1 MAPGGLTL
9 AKLKGTPAGI
19 DFGALEPRIPE
30 LLRTPSG
37 KIELAPPLLLD
48 DLGRAR
54 ADLAR
59 AVPEMVIVGRRQLRS
74 NNSWM
79 HNLPVLAKGPFRCT
93 ALVSTIDAERL
104 GLSHGGRARIASGPR
119 SIDAHVE
126 ISDDMMPGV
135 VSLPHGWGHDRPGS
149 RLGLAGERP

>member
-19 DFGALEPRIPE
+19 DLGALAPRIPE

-37 KIELAPPLLLD
+37 KIELAPPLLVD

-54 ADLAR
+54 ADLER
-59 AVPEMVIVGRRQLRS
+59 PVPELVIVGRRQLRS

-79 HNLPVLAKGPFRCT
+79 HNLPTLAKGPFRCT
-93 ALVSTIDAERL
+93 ALVHPADAARL
-104 GLSHGGRARIASGPR
+104 GL
-119 SIDAHVE
+119 
-126 ISDDMMPGV
+126 
-135 VSLPHGWGHDRPGS
+135 
-149 RLGLAGERP
+149 